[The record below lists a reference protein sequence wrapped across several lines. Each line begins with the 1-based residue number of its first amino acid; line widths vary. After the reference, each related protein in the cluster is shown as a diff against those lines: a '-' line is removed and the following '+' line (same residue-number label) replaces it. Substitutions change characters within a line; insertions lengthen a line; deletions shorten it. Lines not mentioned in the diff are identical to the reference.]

1 MFVMRVNERLRIL
14 FFSLSVVFVI
24 SAIYLAFIYAPTHDV
39 MGDVQR
45 IFYFHVASAWVSY
58 VAFGVTFIA
67 SLLYLKNQDLKWDGV
82 AYNSAEIGVIFCAL
96 GIITGAIWGK
106 ASWGTFWIWEDFKLF
121 MTLVLLLVFIAYL
134 ALRAN
139 VKQKVDKARL
149 SAVFGIIGAVC
160 VPLSFAANR
169 IWEQYHPTVIVTTRG
184 SLQSSMYVAF
194 GVALIAFSCLY
205 VYLML
210 EKLHLD
216 GLREQVDVLKDK
228 VGERKNV

>member
-24 SAIYLAFIYAPTHDV
+24 SAIYLAFIYAPTHEV

-106 ASWGTFWIWEDFKLF
+106 AS
-121 MTLVLLLVFIAYL
+121 
-134 ALRAN
+134 
-139 VKQKVDKARL
+139 
-149 SAVFGIIGAVC
+149 
-160 VPLSFAANR
+160 
-169 IWEQYHPTVIVTTRG
+169 
-184 SLQSSMYVAF
+184 
-194 GVALIAFSCLY
+194 
-205 VYLML
+205 
-210 EKLHLD
+210 
-216 GLREQVDVLKDK
+216 
-228 VGERKNV
+228 